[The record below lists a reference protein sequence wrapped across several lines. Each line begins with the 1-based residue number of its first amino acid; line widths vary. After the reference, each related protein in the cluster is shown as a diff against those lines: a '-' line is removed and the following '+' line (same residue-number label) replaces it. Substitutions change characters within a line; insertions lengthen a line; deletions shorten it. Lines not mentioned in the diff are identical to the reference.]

1 MLGSM
6 TPLGERGR
14 NYRWPITV
22 AYFVLGSALGGL
34 ALGALLGAIGA
45 VTPLSAGSAAAT
57 LVILTVLGAA
67 LDSGRL
73 RVRVPTVRR
82 QVNDRWLHRYRSW
95 VYGFGFGAQLGLGVV
110 TVVITWAVYLTFA
123 AAFLSRS
130 PLMGGLIGLLFGT
143 VRALP
148 ILIVARVRAPE
159 QLFPVH
165 FKLERAATLS
175 RRLTWASEAVIAGIG
190 GVALLG
196 AALRVTGG

>member
-1 MLGSM
+1 MLGSI

-14 NYRWPITV
+14 NYRWAITV

-34 ALGALLGAIGA
+34 ALGSVLGAIGA
-45 VTPLSAGSAAAT
+45 VAPLSTRSAAAI
-57 LVILTVLGAA
+57 LVILTIIGAA
-67 LDSGRL
+67 LDSGWF

-82 QVNDRWLHRYRSW
+82 QVNDLWLHRYRSW
-95 VYGFGFGAQLGLGVV
+95 VYGFGFGFQLGLGVV
-110 TVVITWAVYLTFA
+110 TVVITWAVYVTFA

-130 PLMGGLIGLLFGT
+130 PVMGGFIGLVFGA

-148 ILIVARVRAPE
+148 ILIVARVREPE

-175 RRLTWASEAVIAGIG
+175 RRLTWASEAVIAALG
-190 GVALLG
+190 GVALLS
-196 AALRVTGG
+196 AALRVSGG